1 MEFFGR
7 IHRDRLSVL
16 CWSTTQGRM
25 LFKEFPGSDPLH
37 DFNKSGR
44 SKYRMGSDKEM
55 NVIGHDFLSVQD
67 EPFVLSD

>member
-1 MEFFGR
+1 
-7 IHRDRLSVL
+7 
-16 CWSTTQGRM
+16 M
-25 LFKEFPGSDPLH
+25 LFKEFPGSDPLY